1 MYENYDFDGNLT
13 KEIFEFRGN
22 QQGFGD
28 ENYQKE
34 IYISKRRIKD
44 IESSLF
50 DAFTKLNVL
59 NL

>member
-1 MYENYDFDGNLT
+1 MYENYDFDGDLT
-13 KEIFEFRGN
+13 KEIFELRGN

-44 IESSLF
+44 I
-50 DAFTKLNVL
+50 
-59 NL
+59 